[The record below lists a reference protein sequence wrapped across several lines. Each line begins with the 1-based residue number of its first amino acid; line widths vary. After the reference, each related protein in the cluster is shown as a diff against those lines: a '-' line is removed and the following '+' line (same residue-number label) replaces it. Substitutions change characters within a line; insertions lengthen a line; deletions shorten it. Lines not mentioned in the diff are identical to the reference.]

1 MRRKSFGSI
10 FKTYFLNEIKKPNK
24 INNVFDISWSLLC
37 FLILYTIKAIKDCM
51 EKMSGVN
58 QFLTHHPLTYI
69 QKYILLSLRYL
80 LNL

>member
-10 FKTYFLNEIKKPNK
+10 FKTYFLNEIKNPNK

-58 QFLTHHPLTYI
+58 QFLTHHQPICIRKCT
-69 QKYILLSLRYL
+69 LL
-80 LNL
+80 